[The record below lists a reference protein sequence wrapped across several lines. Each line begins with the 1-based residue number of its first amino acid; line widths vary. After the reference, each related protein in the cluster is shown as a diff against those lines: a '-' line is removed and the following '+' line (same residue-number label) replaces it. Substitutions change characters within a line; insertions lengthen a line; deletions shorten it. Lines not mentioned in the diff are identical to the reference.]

1 MDQSSRILGSPN
13 LIYILFSK
21 LRGQPPPLKSDRKI
35 IFIEKLKKKII
46 LGGSR
51 VFLGVKLIPP

>member
-13 LIYILFSK
+13 LIYILFLK
-21 LRGQPPPLKSDRKI
+21 IRAQPPLKKRQKNN
-35 IFIEKLKKKII
+35 FYRKLKKKY
-46 LGGSR
+46 LGGGSR